1 MKAAFDSETAVL
13 DRRMSY
19 YSKIAMDKELPTMEY
34 IAALEEKYAEQVAV
48 NRQLLRTVTEQMDE
62 ICRLENKLRRMGDEA
77 GIEEL
82 LSLTSCHGE
91 A

>member
-1 MKAAFDSETAVL
+1 M
-13 DRRMSY
+13 
-19 YSKIAMDKELPTMEY
+19 
-34 IAALEEKYAEQVAV
+34 
-48 NRQLLRTVTEQMDE
+48 TEQMDE

>member
-19 YSKIAMDKELPTMEY
+19 YSKIAMDKELPTMEH

-62 ICRLENKLRRMGDEA
+62 ICRLETDCGGWVTRQASRNCCR
-77 GIEEL
+77 
-82 LSLTSCHGE
+82 
-91 A
+91 